1 MCLYFQKLD
10 PCHYFSSPGLNQDI
24 MLRMTQI
31 KIEKDSHIDMHFF
44 NEKDQEEEFLALVKD
59 IVKQITK
66 T

>member
-1 MCLYFQKLD
+1 
-10 PCHYFSSPGLNQDI
+10 
-24 MLRMTQI
+24 MLKMTQI